1 MRGRFITLEG
11 PDGAGK
17 STQAKLLA
25 DALEKANVRTVL
37 TREPGGTKIGE
48 DIRSVLLGPD
58 SYAMLASTEALLMSA
73 ARAQH
78 VGEVVEPALTR
89 GEWVVSDRYVDS
101 TLAYQG
107 GGRGLSMAALR
118 HVQTFATGGLQPD
131 LTFLLDLPAEVGLSR
146 RLGTAGEINRLDE
159 ESLGFHR
166 KVRETFLSLAAAE
179 SNRWIVVNADR
190 PAKSIW
196 QDIRTAMN
204 DRFGH
209 LLGDE
214 MTVDPTTG
222 SWS

>member
-1 MRGRFITLEG
+1 VRGRFITLEG

-17 STQAKLLA
+17 STQAKLLVVA
-25 DALEKANVRTVL
+25 IEKANVRAVL
-37 TREPGGTKIGE
+37 TREPGGTQIGE

-78 VGEVVEPALTR
+78 VGEVVGPALAR

-107 GGRGLSMAALR
+107 GGRGLSMDALR
-118 HVQTFATGGLQPD
+118 QVQAFATGNLLPD
-131 LTFLLDLPAEVGLSR
+131 LTFLLDLPVEVGLRR
-146 RLGTAGEINRLDE
+146 RLGSAGETNRLDE
-159 ESLGFHR
+159 ESYAFHEA
-166 KVRETFLSLAAAE
+166 VRERFLALAAAE
-179 SNRWIVVNADR
+179 PERWIVVDASQ
-190 PAKSIW
+190 PAQLVW
-196 QDIRTAMN
+196 QDLRTAMN

-214 MTVDPTTG
+214 MTVDLTTG
-222 SWS
+222 SVS

>member
-17 STQAKLLA
+17 STQARLLVA
-25 DALEKANVRTVL
+25 AIEKANVRAVL
-37 TREPGGTKIGE
+37 TREPGGTRIGE

-78 VGEVVEPALTR
+78 VGEVVKPALAR

-107 GGRGLSMAALR
+107 GGRGLSMEALR
-118 HVQTFATGGLQPD
+118 QVQTFATGGLLPD
-131 LTFLLDLPAEVGLSR
+131 LTFLLDLPVEVGLSR
-146 RLGTAGEINRLDE
+146 RLGSAGETNRLDQ
-159 ESLGFHR
+159 ESHDFHAA
-166 KVRETFLSLAAAE
+166 VRERFLALAAAE
-179 SNRWIVVNADR
+179 LERWIVLDA
-190 PAKSIW
+190 AKPEQLVW
-196 QDIRTAMN
+196 QDLRTAMN

-209 LLGDE
+209 LLGDV
-214 MTVDPTTG
+214 MMVDLTTG
-222 SWS
+222 SVP

>member
-25 DALEKANVRTVL
+25 AAIEKTNVRVVL
-37 TREPGGTKIGE
+37 TREPGGTRIGE

-78 VGEVVEPALTR
+78 VGEVVEPALAR
-89 GEWVVSDRYVDS
+89 GEWVVSDRYIDS

-107 GGRGLSMAALR
+107 GGRGLSMEALR
-118 HVQTFATGGLQPD
+118 QVQAFATGNLLPD
-131 LTFLLDLPAEVGLSR
+131 LTFLLDLPVEVGLSR
-146 RLGTAGEINRLDE
+146 RLGSAGETNRLDE
-159 ESLGFHR
+159 ESFSFH
-166 KVRETFLSLAAAE
+166 KAVRERFLALAASE
-179 SNRWIVVNADR
+179 PERWIVLDA
-190 PAKSIW
+190 AKPERLVW

-209 LLGDE
+209 LLGDAV
-214 MTVDPTTG
+214 TVDLTTG
-222 SWS
+222 SVS

>member
-17 STQAKLLA
+17 STQAKLLVTA
-25 DALEKANVRTVL
+25 IERANVRAVL
-37 TREPGGTKIGE
+37 TREPGGTRIGE

-78 VGEVVEPALTR
+78 VGEVVGPALTR

-107 GGRGLSMAALR
+107 GGRGLSMEALR
-118 HVQTFATGGLQPD
+118 QVQGFATGGLLPD
-131 LTFLLDLPAEVGLSR
+131 LTFLLDLPVEVGLSR
-146 RLGTAGEINRLDE
+146 RLGIAGETNRLDQ
-159 ESLGFHR
+159 ESYDFHTA
-166 KVRETFLSLAAAE
+166 VRERFLALAVAE
-179 SNRWIVVNADR
+179 PERWIVLDA
-190 PAKSIW
+190 AKPEQLVW
-196 QDIRTAMN
+196 QDLRTAMN

-209 LLGDE
+209 LLGDA
-214 MTVDPTTG
+214 MTVDLTTG
-222 SWS
+222 SVS

>member
-17 STQAKLLA
+17 STQAKLLVA
-25 DALEKANVRTVL
+25 AIKKANVRAVL
-37 TREPGGTKIGE
+37 TREPGGTRIGE

-78 VGEVVEPALTR
+78 VGEVVEPALAR

-107 GGRGLSMAALR
+107 GGRGLSIDALR
-118 HVQTFATGGLQPD
+118 QVQEFATGNLQPD
-131 LTFLLDLPAEVGLSR
+131 LTFLLDLPVEIGLNR
-146 RLGTAGEINRLDE
+146 RLARAGETNRLDE
-159 ESLGFHR
+159 ESFAFHTA
-166 KVRETFLSLAAAE
+166 VRERFLALATDE
-179 SNRWIVVNADR
+179 PDRWVVIDASQ
-190 PAKSIW
+190 PAMLVW
-196 QDIRTAMN
+196 EDIRTAMN

-214 MTVDPTTG
+214 MTVDLITG
-222 SWS
+222 SVS